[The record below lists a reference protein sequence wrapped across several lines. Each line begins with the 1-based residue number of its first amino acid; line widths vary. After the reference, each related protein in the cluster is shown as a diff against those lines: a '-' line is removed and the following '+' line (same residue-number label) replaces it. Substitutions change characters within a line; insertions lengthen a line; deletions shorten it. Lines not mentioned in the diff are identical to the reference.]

1 MSDSLLTEG
10 LTRAVALI
18 ASGDPAV
25 FSAVTVSLQVSAVAT
40 LTASLFGVPL
50 GYALSGARFR
60 GKALVMTALAT
71 LMAIPTVVVGLLV
84 YMLLARGGPLGPLDL
99 LFSRAAIILG
109 EIVLALPIIAS
120 LTAAAVD
127 ALGGR
132 AREAART
139 LGAGRVRVTLTVI
152 HEARHGILA
161 AVAAGYGRVIGE
173 VGVAMILG
181 GNIASVTRT
190 MTTAIA
196 LETSKGEFA
205 VALALGVIL
214 LAIALVVNVSLR
226 GLQARAG
233 RP

>member
-1 MSDSLLTEG
+1 VSDDLLTEG
-10 LTRAVALI
+10 FTRAFELI

-40 LTASLFGVPL
+40 LAASALGIPL

-60 GKALVMTALAT
+60 GKALVMTALST

-84 YMLLARGGPLGPLDL
+84 YMLLARGGAMGPLDL

-109 EIVLALPIIAS
+109 ELVLALPIVAS

-127 ALGGR
+127 ALDGR
-132 AREAART
+132 AREAALS
-139 LGAGRVRVTLTVI
+139 LGADRVRVTLTVL
-152 HEARHGILA
+152 HECRHAILA

-205 VALALGVIL
+205 VALALGIIL
-214 LAIALVVNVSLR
+214 LAIALVVNVALR
-226 GLQARAG
+226 ALQTRGGRA
-233 RP
+233 